1 MLTFT
6 KGNSWVGNKA
16 LGLNVA
22 GSLNP
27 LLLAVD
33 SSVYSLEVG
42 KVSLRLSSLENDF
55 RKLHKQKS
63 GWGFLWVSFFLLKF
77 FVLFLPFYFII

>member
-33 SSVYSLEVG
+33 SSAILWKLE
-42 KVSLRLSSLENDF
+42 
-55 RKLHKQKS
+55 KS
-63 GWGFLWVSFFLLKF
+63 H
-77 FVLFLPFYFII
+77 